1 MLVVQETCIDPLG
14 TIVAY
19 APIDLKCLDMAAN
32 GVDSSNIPILPS
44 GIIIS
49 SDGHPI
55 LATRDGA
62 STSSATTTVT
72 GGVGG
77 SILTVAFQILA
88 CEASSSKKL
97 NMEFVSSINAL
108 INSTVQNIKSGHLLG
123 RPGPP
128 SPPPLVGA
136 LRVALKDLVDPDAST
151 RLRTF
156 ELRRPSGPPRARSA
170 SSSPSANALSQIT
183 IFPLRPAIIT
193 QLLLPLHLATS
204 GDTLLCLHLQYL
216 DSILLI

>member
-19 APIDLKCLDMAAN
+19 APIDLKCLDMAAS

-55 LATRDGA
+55 LVTRDGA
-62 STSSATTTVT
+62 STSSATTTAT

-108 INSTVQNIKSGHLLG
+108 INSTVQNIKSAFNCTG
-123 RPGPP
+123 
-128 SPPPLVGA
+128 
-136 LRVALKDLVDPDAST
+136 
-151 RLRTF
+151 F
-156 ELRRPSGPPRARSA
+156 
-170 SSSPSANALSQIT
+170 
-183 IFPLRPAIIT
+183 
-193 QLLLPLHLATS
+193 
-204 GDTLLCLHLQYL
+204 
-216 DSILLI
+216 